1 MHRMLER
8 QLKRVLGLD
17 VEQLPRFMEKL
28 KDWADQAADQAADE
42 DADEVANF
50 ARALFGLPTLLD
62 RVSETYVQQERDLA
76 LIRRSLEL
84 SSEELSGANQKL
96 RDEALASAQALAALQ
111 RAFDAMRKDGGH
123 DVGDHIEDL
132 VILAEQVAGLTR
144 DRERIRKA
152 LAKSEERFDLAM
164 RGANDGVWDWD
175 LLTNIVYYSPRWK
188 AMLGHGEEEIGPALS
203 EWSERVYP
211 DDLAAALSA
220 VNAHFSGAT
229 SHFEVIFRFR
239 HKDGHYLWML
249 SRGLAVRDAD
259 GKPVR
264 MVGTHTDVSAQKRAE
279 EALIQARDAA
289 EAANRAKSEFLANM
303 SHEIRTPMN
312 GVLGMLNLALDTP
325 LSEEQFEYL
334 DLARSSADALLHI
347 LNDILD
353 FSKIEAGR
361 MDVHLE
367 AIDLRELTS
376 ELARFL
382 EPRCREKRLAF
393 SCEIDPEL
401 PTLVLVD
408 PVRVRQVLVNL
419 LGNAIKFTAS
429 GEIALSLRRGGEK
442 SGEAS
447 GELLRIGVR
456 DSGIGIAP
464 QRQTEVFEAFTQA
477 DNSITRRFGGTG
489 LGLTISNRLVQLMGG
504 RMGLDSELGHGS
516 EFFFSLP
523 LREAAK
529 IDQAGASE
537 KSAIATQAPL
547 HILLA
552 EDNPINRKLAV
563 TLLGRAGHRI
573 TVAEDGAAAVQA
585 LSLDAFD
592 LILMD
597 LQMPGLSGLEATR
610 RIRAGESG
618 DGSARVPIV
627 ALTANAFA
635 EDRAA
640 CLEAGMDGFVS
651 KPIRR
656 EELFAAIAEALKPG

>member
-28 KDWADQAADQAADE
+28 KDWADQAADE
-42 DADEVANF
+42 DAAEVANF

-123 DVGDHIEDL
+123 EVGDHIEDL

-175 LLTNIVYYSPRWK
+175 LLTNTVYYSPRWK
-188 AMLGHGEEEIGPALS
+188 AMLGQDEDEIGPGLS
-203 EWSERVYP
+203 EWSDRVHP
-211 DDLAAALSA
+211 DDLDAALNA

-229 SHFEVIFRFR
+229 SHFEVTFRFR

-325 LSEEQFEYL
+325 LSEEQYEYL

-367 AIDLRELTS
+367 AIDLRELAS

-393 SCEIDPEL
+393 ISEIDPEL

-429 GEIALSLRRGGEK
+429 GEIALSLRR
-442 SGEAS
+442 SGDKS

-464 QRQTEVFEAFTQA
+464 QRQAEVFEAFTQA

-504 RMGLDSELGHGS
+504 RMGLDSELGRGS

-529 IDQAGASE
+529 VDAVGIGAPE
-537 KSAIATQAPL
+537 TTAIATQAPL

-585 LSLDAFD
+585 LAQDAFD

-610 RIRAGESG
+610 QIRAGESG
-618 DGSARVPIV
+618 NGSSRVPIV

-640 CLEAGMDGFVS
+640 CLDAGMDGFVS

-656 EELFAAIAEALKPG
+656 EELFAAIAAALTPG